1 MCLQKNLGISYEL
14 KLPLILIHT
23 PFGLKFFDRIAN
35 SKFGKFYAKFNIY
48 LMPLITAL
56 AVFLIVGSLL
66 VLFANDSAREGVR
79 EIGPQGNLLIPGLN
93 PILPWTYGW
102 IGLVITIII
111 HEAGHGI
118 VARVYNTKVES
129 TGVVL
134 FLVIPIGAFV
144 NIQQDELNRTS
155 FKQKSA
161 ILTAGPMNNMILAG
175 ICFGLLFLL
184 VSSLSPVSNIS
195 GDEAGI
201 TVLTVG
207 ENSLAKSIG
216 LEKNS
221 IITFINN
228 EPIEDVIEL
237 RNILRENLGNSIQ
250 IKWITEDKLE
260 QIQSV
265 NLPASIPENK
275 GVLGVTLADT
285 FIDPVLVLDTYKN
298 LFLNS
303 PLAILMPPTLQQ
315 NIVPYSDVM
324 SSHYTSSIFGPS
336 FPIIANL
343 LFWIWF
349 INFNVGIFNALPI
362 TMLDGG
368 QWYGTLL
375 ENKIKTKSRVKP
387 FTILSII
394 FIIIVILAF
403 TLPWVL
409 R

>member
-23 PFGLKFFDRIAN
+23 PFGLKFFDKIAN
-35 SKFGKFYAKFNIY
+35 SKFGKIYAKFNIY

-66 VLFANDSAREGVR
+66 VLFSNDSAREGVR

-134 FLVIPIGAFV
+134 FLGIPIGAFV

-184 VSSLSPVSNIS
+184 VSSLTPISNTS
-195 GDEAGI
+195 GDEPGI
-201 TVLTVG
+201 TVLTVA

-228 EPIEDVIEL
+228 EPIEDIVEL
-237 RNILRENLGNSIQ
+237 RNILKDNLGTSIQ
-250 IKWITEDKLE
+250 IKWLTEDKRE
-260 QIQSV
+260 QVQSV
-265 NLPASIPENK
+265 NLPASLPENK
-275 GVLGVTLADT
+275 GVLGVTLADK
-285 FIDPVLVLDTYKN
+285 FFDPVLVLDNYKN
-298 LFLNS
+298 LFLTN

-315 NIVPYSDVM
+315 SLVPYSDVM
-324 SSHYTSSIFGPS
+324 SSEYSSSIFGPA
-336 FPIIANL
+336 FPIIGNL

-375 ENKIKTKSRVKP
+375 ENKIKTKSKVKP
-387 FTILSII
+387 FTILSLI

>member
-23 PFGLKFFDRIAN
+23 PFGLNFFDKIAN
-35 SKFGKFYAKFNIY
+35 SKFGKIYAKFNIY

-66 VLFANDSAREGVR
+66 VLFSNDSAREGVR

-134 FLVIPIGAFV
+134 FLGIPIGAFV

-184 VSSLSPVSNIS
+184 VSSLTPISNTS
-195 GDEAGI
+195 GDEPGI
-201 TVLTVG
+201 TVLTVA

-221 IITFINN
+221 IITIINN
-228 EPIEDVIEL
+228 EPIENIVEL
-237 RNILRENLGNSIQ
+237 RNILKDNLGTSIQ
-250 IKWITEDKLE
+250 IKWLTEDKRE
-260 QIQSV
+260 QVQSV
-265 NLPASIPENK
+265 NLPASLPENK
-275 GVLGVTLADT
+275 GVLGVTLADK
-285 FIDPVLVLDTYKN
+285 FFDPVLVLDNYKN
-298 LFLNS
+298 LFLTN

-315 NIVPYSDVM
+315 SLVPYSDVM
-324 SSHYTSSIFGPS
+324 SSEYSSSIFGPA
-336 FPIIANL
+336 FPIIGNL

-368 QWYGTLL
+368 QWYGSLL
-375 ENKIKTKSRVKP
+375 EDKIKTKSKVKP
-387 FTILSII
+387 FTILSLI

>member
-1 MCLQKNLGISYEL
+1 MQKNLGINYEL

-23 PFGLKFFDRIAN
+23 PFGLRFFDRVAN
-35 SKFGKFYAKFNIY
+35 SRLGKIYASFNIY

-56 AVFLIVGSLL
+56 AVFLIMGSLL
-66 VLFANDSAREGVR
+66 VLFSNDSAREGIR

-102 IGLVITIII
+102 IGLVVTIII

-129 TGVVL
+129 TGIVL
-134 FLVIPIGAFV
+134 FLGIPIGAFV
-144 NIQQDELNRTS
+144 NIQQDELNRTT

-161 ILTAGPMNNMILAG
+161 ILTAGPLNNMVLAG
-175 ICFGLLFLL
+175 ISFGLLFLL
-184 VSSLSPVSNIS
+184 VSSLTPVSNIQ
-195 GDEAGI
+195 GDETGI
-201 TVLTVG
+201 TVLSIG

-216 LEKNS
+216 LSKNS
-221 IITFINN
+221 IITYINA
-228 EPIEDVIEL
+228 EPIEDVQEL
-237 RNILRENLGNSIQ
+237 RKILRDNLGTTIQ
-250 IKWITEDKLE
+250 MQWISEDKKE
-260 QIQSV
+260 QTKSV
-265 NLPASIPENK
+265 ELPASIPESK
-275 GVLGVTLADT
+275 GILGVTLTDA
-285 FIDPVLVLDTYKN
+285 FFDPGLVLDNYKN
-298 LFLNS
+298 LFLTN

-315 NIVPYSDVM
+315 SLVPYSDTM
-324 SSHYTSSIFGPS
+324 ASYYSSSIFGPT

-375 ENKIKTKSRVKP
+375 ENKIKTKSKIKP
-387 FTILSII
+387 FTILSIV
-394 FIIIVILAF
+394 FVIIVILSF

>member
-1 MCLQKNLGISYEL
+1 MQKNLGINYEL

-23 PFGLKFFDRIAN
+23 PFGLRFFDRVAN
-35 SKFGKFYAKFNIY
+35 SRLGKIYASFNIY

-56 AVFLIVGSLL
+56 AVFLIMGSLL
-66 VLFANDSAREGVR
+66 VLFSNDSAREGIR

-102 IGLVITIII
+102 IGLVVTIII

-129 TGVVL
+129 TGIVL
-134 FLVIPIGAFV
+134 FLGIPIGAFV
-144 NIQQDELNRTS
+144 NIQQDELNRTT

-161 ILTAGPMNNMILAG
+161 ILTAGPLNNMVLAG
-175 ICFGLLFLL
+175 ISFGLLFLL
-184 VSSLSPVSNIS
+184 VSSLTPVSNIQ
-195 GDEAGI
+195 GDETGI
-201 TVLTVG
+201 TVLSIG

-216 LEKNS
+216 LSKNS
-221 IITFINN
+221 IITYINA
-228 EPIEDVIEL
+228 EPIEDVQEL
-237 RNILRENLGNSIQ
+237 RKILRDNLGTTIQ
-250 IKWITEDKLE
+250 MQWISEDKKE
-260 QIQSV
+260 QTKSV
-265 NLPASIPENK
+265 ELPASIPESK
-275 GVLGVTLADT
+275 GILGVTLTDA
-285 FIDPVLVLDTYKN
+285 FFDPGLVLDNYKN
-298 LFLNS
+298 LFLTN

-315 NIVPYSDVM
+315 SLVPYSDTM
-324 SSHYTSSIFGPS
+324 ASYYSSSIFGPT
-336 FPIIANL
+336 FPIVANL

-375 ENKIKTKSRVKP
+375 ENKIKTKSKIKP
-387 FTILSII
+387 FTILSIV
-394 FIIIVILAF
+394 FVIIVILSF

>member
-1 MCLQKNLGISYEL
+1 LQKNLGINYEL

-23 PFGLKFFDRIAN
+23 PFGLRFFDTVAN
-35 SKFGKFYAKFNIY
+35 SRLGKIYASFNIY
-48 LMPLITAL
+48 FMPLITAL
-56 AVFLIVGSLL
+56 AVFLIMGSLL
-66 VLFANDSAREGVR
+66 VLFSNDSAREGIR

-102 IGLVITIII
+102 IGLVVTIII

-129 TGVVL
+129 TGIVL
-134 FLVIPIGAFV
+134 FLGIPIGAFV
-144 NIQQDELNRTS
+144 NIQQDELNRTT

-161 ILTAGPMNNMILAG
+161 ILTAGPLNNMILAG

-184 VSSLSPVSNIS
+184 VSSLTPVSNIQ
-195 GDEAGI
+195 GDETGI
-201 TVLTVG
+201 TVLSIG

-216 LEKNS
+216 LSKNS
-221 IITFINN
+221 IITYINA
-228 EPIEDVIEL
+228 EPIEDVQEL
-237 RNILRENLGNSIQ
+237 RKILRDNLGTTIQ
-250 IKWITEDKLE
+250 MQWISEDKKE
-260 QIQSV
+260 QTKSV
-265 NLPASIPENK
+265 ELPASIPESK
-275 GVLGVTLADT
+275 GILGVTLTDA
-285 FIDPVLVLDTYKN
+285 FFDPGLVLDNYKN
-298 LFLNS
+298 LFLTN

-315 NIVPYSDVM
+315 SLVPYSDSM
-324 SSHYTSSIFGPS
+324 SSYYSSSIFGPA

-375 ENKIKTKSRVKP
+375 ENKIKTKSKIKP
-387 FTILSII
+387 FTILSIV
-394 FIIIVILAF
+394 FVIIVILAF

>member
-1 MCLQKNLGISYEL
+1 LQKNLGINYEL

-23 PFGLKFFDRIAN
+23 PFGLRFFDVVAKSRV
-35 SKFGKFYAKFNIY
+35 GKIYASFNIY

-56 AVFLIVGSLL
+56 AVFLILGSLL
-66 VLFANDSAREGVR
+66 VLFSNDSAREGIR

-129 TGVVL
+129 TGIVL
-134 FLVIPIGAFV
+134 FLGIPIGAFV
-144 NIQQDELNRTS
+144 NIQQDELNKTT

-161 ILTAGPMNNMILAG
+161 ILTAGPLNNMVIAG
-175 ICFGLLFLL
+175 ISFGLLFVLIT
-184 VSSLSPVSNIS
+184 SLNPISNIQ
-195 GDEAGI
+195 GDEIGL
-201 TVLTVG
+201 TVLTIG

-216 LEKNS
+216 LSKNS
-221 IITFINN
+221 IITFINA
-228 EPIEDVIEL
+228 EPIEDVQEL
-237 RNILRENLGNSIQ
+237 RKILTDNLGTTIQMKWISEDKKEQ
-250 IKWITEDKLE
+250 IKSFE
-260 QIQSV
+260 
-265 NLPASIPENK
+265 LPASIPENK
-275 GVLGVTLADT
+275 GVLGVTLTDA
-285 FIDPVLVLDTYKN
+285 FIDPGLVLDNYKN
-298 LFLNS
+298 LFLTN

-315 NIVPYSDVM
+315 NLVPYSDSM
-324 SSHYTSSIFGPS
+324 SSHYTSTIFGPT
-336 FPIIANL
+336 FPIIANF

-375 ENKIKTKSRVKP
+375 ENKIKTNSKIKP
-387 FTILSII
+387 FTILSIV

>member
-1 MCLQKNLGISYEL
+1 LQRNLGISYEL

-23 PFGLKFFDRIAN
+23 PFGLKFFDKIAN
-35 SKFGKFYAKFNIY
+35 SKFGKIYAKFNIY

-66 VLFANDSAREGVR
+66 VLFSNDSAREGVR

-134 FLVIPIGAFV
+134 FFVIPIGAFV

-184 VSSLSPVSNIS
+184 VSSLSPISNTS
-195 GDEAGI
+195 GDEPGI
-201 TVLTVG
+201 TILTVG

-228 EPIEDVIEL
+228 HPIENVVEL
-237 RNILRENLGNSIQ
+237 RDILRDNLGKSIQ
-250 IKWITEDKLE
+250 IKWLTEDKRE
-260 QIQSV
+260 HIQSV
-265 NLPASIPENK
+265 NLPKSLPENK
-275 GVLGVTLADT
+275 GVLGVTLVDT
-285 FIDPVLVLDTYKN
+285 FFDPVLVLDNYKN
-298 LFLNS
+298 LFLTN

-315 NIVPYSDVM
+315 SLVPYSDIM
-324 SSHYTSSIFGPS
+324 SSQYSSSIFGPA
-336 FPIIANL
+336 FPIIGNL

-375 ENKIKTKSRVKP
+375 ENTIKTKSKVKP

>member
-1 MCLQKNLGISYEL
+1 MQKNLGINYEL

-23 PFGLKFFDRIAN
+23 PFGLRFFDRVAN
-35 SKFGKFYAKFNIY
+35 SRLGKIYASFNIY

-56 AVFLIVGSLL
+56 AVFLIMGSLL
-66 VLFANDSAREGVR
+66 VLFSNDSAREGIR

-102 IGLVITIII
+102 IGLVVTIII

-129 TGVVL
+129 TGIVL
-134 FLVIPIGAFV
+134 FLGIPIGAFV
-144 NIQQDELNRTS
+144 NIQQDELNRTT

-161 ILTAGPMNNMILAG
+161 ILTAGPLNNMVLAG
-175 ICFGLLFLL
+175 ISFGLLFLL
-184 VSSLSPVSNIS
+184 VSSLTPVSNIQ
-195 GDEAGI
+195 GDETGI
-201 TVLTVG
+201 TVLSIG

-216 LEKNS
+216 LSKNS
-221 IITFINN
+221 IITYINA
-228 EPIEDVIEL
+228 EPIEDVQEL
-237 RNILRENLGNSIQ
+237 KKILRDNLGTTIQ
-250 IKWITEDKLE
+250 MQWISEDKKE
-260 QIQSV
+260 QTKSV
-265 NLPASIPENK
+265 ELPASIPESK
-275 GVLGVTLADT
+275 GILGVTLTDA
-285 FIDPVLVLDTYKN
+285 FFDPGLVLDNYKN
-298 LFLNS
+298 LFLTN

-315 NIVPYSDVM
+315 SLVPYSDTM
-324 SSHYTSSIFGPS
+324 ASSYSSSIFGPT

-375 ENKIKTKSRVKP
+375 ENKIKTKSKIKP
-387 FTILSII
+387 FTILSIV
-394 FIIIVILAF
+394 FVIIVILSF
-403 TLPWVL
+403 SLPWVL

>member
-1 MCLQKNLGISYEL
+1 LQKNLGISYEL

-23 PFGLKFFDRIAN
+23 PFGLKFFDKIAN
-35 SKFGKFYAKFNIY
+35 SKFGKIYAKFNIY

-66 VLFANDSAREGVR
+66 VLFSNDSAREGVR

-134 FLVIPIGAFV
+134 FFVIPIGAFV

-184 VSSLSPVSNIS
+184 VSSLSPISNTS
-195 GDEAGI
+195 GNEPGI

-207 ENSLAKSIG
+207 ENSLAQSIG

-228 EPIEDVIEL
+228 QPIEGVVEL
-237 RNILRENLGNSIQ
+237 RDILRDNLGKSIQ
-250 IKWITEDKLE
+250 LKWLTEDKRE
-260 QIQSV
+260 QIQSIK
-265 NLPASIPENK
+265 LPESTPENK
-275 GVLGVTLADT
+275 GVLGITLVDT
-285 FIDPVLVLDTYKN
+285 FFDPVLVLDNYKN
-298 LFLNS
+298 LFLTN

-315 NIVPYSDVM
+315 SLVPYSDIM
-324 SSHYTSSIFGPS
+324 SSQYSSSIFGPA
-336 FPIIANL
+336 FPIIGNL

-375 ENKIKTKSRVKP
+375 ENKIKTKSKVKP
-387 FTILSII
+387 FTILSIV

>member
-1 MCLQKNLGISYEL
+1 MQRNLGISYEL

-23 PFGLKFFDRIAN
+23 PFGLKFFDKIAN
-35 SKFGKFYAKFNIY
+35 SKFGKIYAKFNIY

-66 VLFANDSAREGVR
+66 VLFSNDSAREGVR

-134 FLVIPIGAFV
+134 FFVIPIGAFV

-184 VSSLSPVSNIS
+184 VSSLSPISNTS
-195 GDEAGI
+195 GDEPGI
-201 TVLTVG
+201 TILTVG

-228 EPIEDVIEL
+228 HPIENVVEL
-237 RNILRENLGNSIQ
+237 RDILRDNLGKSIQ
-250 IKWITEDKLE
+250 IKWLTEDKRE
-260 QIQSV
+260 HIQSI
-265 NLPASIPENK
+265 NLPKSVPENK
-275 GVLGVTLADT
+275 GVLGVTLVDT
-285 FIDPVLVLDTYKN
+285 FFDPVLVLDNYKN
-298 LFLNS
+298 LFLTN

-315 NIVPYSDVM
+315 SLVPYSDIM
-324 SSHYTSSIFGPS
+324 SSQYSSSIFGS
-336 FPIIANL
+336 AFPIIGNL

-375 ENKIKTKSRVKP
+375 ENKIKIKSKVKP

>member
-1 MCLQKNLGISYEL
+1 MQKNLGINYEL
-14 KLPLILIHT
+14 KLPMILIQNQ
-23 PFGLKFFDRIAN
+23 FGLRFFDRVAN
-35 SKFGKFYAKFNIY
+35 SRLGKIYASFNIY

-56 AVFLIVGSLL
+56 AVFLIMGSLL
-66 VLFANDSAREGVR
+66 VLFSNDSAREGIR

-102 IGLVITIII
+102 IGLVVTIII

-129 TGVVL
+129 TGIVL
-134 FLVIPIGAFV
+134 FLGIPIGAFV
-144 NIQQDELNRTS
+144 NIQQDELNRTT

-161 ILTAGPMNNMILAG
+161 ILTAGPLNNMVLAG
-175 ICFGLLFLL
+175 ISFGLLFLL
-184 VSSLSPVSNIS
+184 VSSLTPVSNIQ
-195 GDEAGI
+195 GDETGI
-201 TVLTVG
+201 TVLSIG

-216 LEKNS
+216 LSKNS
-221 IITFINN
+221 IITYINA
-228 EPIEDVIEL
+228 EPIEDVQEL
-237 RNILRENLGNSIQ
+237 RKILRDNLGTTIQ
-250 IKWITEDKLE
+250 MQWISEDKKE
-260 QIQSV
+260 QTKSV
-265 NLPASIPENK
+265 ELPASIPESK
-275 GVLGVTLADT
+275 GILGVTLRDA
-285 FIDPVLVLDTYKN
+285 FFDPSLVLDNYKN
-298 LFLNS
+298 LFLTN

-315 NIVPYSDVM
+315 SIVPYSDTRA
-324 SSHYTSSIFGPS
+324 SSYSSSIFGPT

-375 ENKIKTKSRVKP
+375 ENKIKTKSKIKP
-387 FTILSII
+387 FTILSIV
-394 FIIIVILAF
+394 FVIIVILSF

>member
-1 MCLQKNLGISYEL
+1 MQKNLGINYEL

-23 PFGLKFFDRIAN
+23 PFGLRFFDRVAN
-35 SKFGKFYAKFNIY
+35 SRLGKIYASFNIY

-56 AVFLIVGSLL
+56 AVFLIMGSLL
-66 VLFANDSAREGVR
+66 VLFSNDSAREGIR

-102 IGLVITIII
+102 IGLVVTIII

-129 TGVVL
+129 TGIVL
-134 FLVIPIGAFV
+134 FLGIPIGAFV
-144 NIQQDELNRTS
+144 NIQQDELNRTT

-161 ILTAGPMNNMILAG
+161 ILTAGPLNNMVLAG
-175 ICFGLLFLL
+175 ISFGLLFLL
-184 VSSLSPVSNIS
+184 VSSLTPVSNIQ
-195 GDEAGI
+195 GDETGI
-201 TVLTVG
+201 TVLSIG

-216 LEKNS
+216 LSKNS
-221 IITFINN
+221 IITYINA
-228 EPIEDVIEL
+228 EPIEDVQEL
-237 RNILRENLGNSIQ
+237 RKILRDNLGTTIQ
-250 IKWITEDKLE
+250 MQWISEDKKE
-260 QIQSV
+260 QTKSV
-265 NLPASIPENK
+265 ELPASIPESK
-275 GVLGVTLADT
+275 GILGVTLTDA
-285 FIDPVLVLDTYKN
+285 FFDPGLVLDNYKN
-298 LFLNS
+298 LFLTN

-315 NIVPYSDVM
+315 SLVPYSDTM
-324 SSHYTSSIFGPS
+324 ASYYSSSIFGPT

-375 ENKIKTKSRVKP
+375 ENKIKTKSKIKP
-387 FTILSII
+387 FTILSIV
-394 FIIIVILAF
+394 FVIIVILSF
-403 TLPWVL
+403 SLPWVL

>member
-1 MCLQKNLGISYEL
+1 LQKNLGINYEL

-23 PFGLKFFDRIAN
+23 PFGLRFFDRVAN
-35 SKFGKFYAKFNIY
+35 SRLGKVYASFNIY
-48 LMPLITAL
+48 LMPLIPAL
-56 AVFLIVGSLL
+56 AVFLIMGSLL
-66 VLFANDSAREGVR
+66 VLFSNDSAREGIR

-102 IGLVITIII
+102 IGLVVTIII

-129 TGVVL
+129 TGIVL
-134 FLVIPIGAFV
+134 FLGIPIGAFV
-144 NIQQDELNRTS
+144 NIQQDELNRTT

-161 ILTAGPMNNMILAG
+161 ILTAGPLNNMVLAG
-175 ICFGLLFLL
+175 ISFGLLFLL
-184 VSSLSPVSNIS
+184 VSSLTPVSNIQS
-195 GDEAGI
+195 DETGI
-201 TVLTVG
+201 TVLSIG

-216 LEKNS
+216 LSKNS
-221 IITFINN
+221 IITYINA
-228 EPIEDVIEL
+228 EPIEDVQEL
-237 RNILRENLGNSIQ
+237 RKILRDNLGTTIQ
-250 IKWITEDKLE
+250 MQWISEDKKE
-260 QIQSV
+260 QTKSV
-265 NLPASIPENK
+265 ELPASIPESK
-275 GVLGVTLADT
+275 GILGVTLRDA
-285 FIDPVLVLDTYKN
+285 FFDPRLVLDNYKN
-298 LFLNS
+298 LFLTN

-315 NIVPYSDVM
+315 SLVPYSDTM
-324 SSHYTSSIFGPS
+324 ASYYSSSIFGPT
-336 FPIIANL
+336 FPIVANL

-375 ENKIKTKSRVKP
+375 ENKIKTKSKIKP
-387 FTILSII
+387 FTILSIV
-394 FIIIVILAF
+394 FVIIVILSF

>member
-23 PFGLKFFDRIAN
+23 PFGLKFFDTIAN
-35 SKFGKFYAKFNIY
+35 SKFGKIYAKFNIY

-66 VLFANDSAREGVR
+66 VLFSNDSAREGVR

-118 VARVYNTKVES
+118 VARVHNTKVES

-134 FLVIPIGAFV
+134 FLAIPIGAFV

-184 VSSLSPVSNIS
+184 ISSLSPVSNIS

-207 ENSLAKSIG
+207 ENSLAKSVG

-228 EPIEDVIEL
+228 EPIEDVVEL
-237 RNILRENLGNSIQ
+237 RNILRDNLGTSIQ
-250 IKWITEDKLE
+250 IKWMTEDKIE

-265 NLPASIPENK
+265 SLPASIPENK
-275 GVLGVTLADT
+275 GILGVTLADT
-285 FIDPVLVLDTYKN
+285 FFDPVLVLDNYKN
-298 LFLNS
+298 LFLTN

-315 NIVPYSDVM
+315 NLVPYSDVM
-324 SSHYTSSIFGPS
+324 SPQYSSSLFGS
-336 FPIIANL
+336 AFPIIANL

-375 ENKIKTKSRVKP
+375 ENKIKTKSKVKP

-394 FIIIVILAF
+394 FIMIVIMAF

>member
-1 MCLQKNLGISYEL
+1 MQKNLGINYEL

-23 PFGLKFFDRIAN
+23 PFGLRFFDRVAN
-35 SKFGKFYAKFNIY
+35 SRLGKIYASFNIY

-56 AVFLIVGSLL
+56 AVFLIMGSLL
-66 VLFANDSAREGVR
+66 VLFSNDSAREGIR

-102 IGLVITIII
+102 IGLVVTIII

-129 TGVVL
+129 TGIVL
-134 FLVIPIGAFV
+134 FLGIPIGAFV
-144 NIQQDELNRTS
+144 NIQQDELNRTT

-161 ILTAGPMNNMILAG
+161 ILTAGPLNNMILAG
-175 ICFGLLFLL
+175 ISFGLLFLL
-184 VSSLSPVSNIS
+184 VSSLTPVSNIQS
-195 GDEAGI
+195 DETGI
-201 TVLTVG
+201 TVLSIG

-216 LEKNS
+216 LSKNS
-221 IITFINN
+221 IITYINA
-228 EPIEDVIEL
+228 EPIEDVQEL
-237 RNILRENLGNSIQ
+237 RKILRDNLGTTIQ
-250 IKWITEDKLE
+250 MQWISEDKKE
-260 QIQSV
+260 QTKSV
-265 NLPASIPENK
+265 ELPASIPESK
-275 GVLGVTLADT
+275 GILGVTLRDA
-285 FIDPVLVLDTYKN
+285 FFDPRLVLDNYKN
-298 LFLNS
+298 LFLTN

-315 NIVPYSDVM
+315 SLVPYSDTM
-324 SSHYTSSIFGPS
+324 ASYYSSSIFGPT
-336 FPIIANL
+336 FPIVANL

-375 ENKIKTKSRVKP
+375 ENKIKTKSKIKP
-387 FTILSII
+387 FTILSIV
-394 FIIIVILAF
+394 FVIIVILSF

>member
-1 MCLQKNLGISYEL
+1 LQKNLGISYEL

-23 PFGLKFFDRIAN
+23 PFGLKFFDKIAN
-35 SKFGKFYAKFNIY
+35 SKFGKIYAKFNIY

-66 VLFANDSAREGVR
+66 VLFSNDSAREGVR

-134 FLVIPIGAFV
+134 FFVIPIGAFV

-184 VSSLSPVSNIS
+184 VSSLSPISNTS
-195 GDEAGI
+195 GNEPGI

-207 ENSLAKSIG
+207 ENSLAQSIG

-228 EPIEDVIEL
+228 QPIEGVVEL
-237 RNILRENLGNSIQ
+237 RDILRDNLGKSIQ
-250 IKWITEDKLE
+250 IKWLTEDKRE

-265 NLPASIPENK
+265 NLPESLPENK
-275 GVLGVTLADT
+275 GVLGITLVDT
-285 FIDPVLVLDTYKN
+285 FFDPVLVLDNYKN
-298 LFLNS
+298 MFLTN

-315 NIVPYSDVM
+315 SLVPYSDIM
-324 SSHYTSSIFGPS
+324 SSQYSSSIFGPA
-336 FPIIANL
+336 FPIIGNL

-375 ENKIKTKSRVKP
+375 ENKIKTKSKVKP
-387 FTILSII
+387 FTILSIV

>member
-1 MCLQKNLGISYEL
+1 LQKNLGINYEL

-23 PFGLKFFDRIAN
+23 PFGLRFFDTVAN
-35 SKFGKFYAKFNIY
+35 SRLGKIYASLNIY

-56 AVFLIVGSLL
+56 AVFLIMGSLL
-66 VLFANDSAREGVR
+66 VLFSNDSAREGIR

-129 TGVVL
+129 TGIVL
-134 FLVIPIGAFV
+134 FLGIPIGAFV
-144 NIQQDELNRTS
+144 NIQQDELNKTT

-161 ILTAGPMNNMILAG
+161 ILTAGPLNNMVLAG
-175 ICFGLLFLL
+175 ISLGLLFLL
-184 VSSLSPVSNIS
+184 ISSLTPIS
-195 GDEAGI
+195 HIKGNESGI
-201 TVLTVG
+201 TVLTIG

-216 LEKNS
+216 LSKNS
-221 IITFINN
+221 LITHINA
-228 EPIEDVIEL
+228 EPIEDVQEL
-237 RNILRENLGNSIQ
+237 RTILRENLGTTIQ
-250 IKWITEDKLE
+250 IRWTTEDDME
-260 QIQSV
+260 QIKSV
-265 NLPASIPENK
+265 KLPPSLPESK
-275 GVLGVTLADT
+275 GVLGVTLTDA
-285 FIDPVLVLDTYKN
+285 FFDPALVLDNYKN
-298 LFLNS
+298 LFLTN

-315 NIVPYSDVM
+315 NLVPYSESM
-324 SSHYTSSIFGPS
+324 SSYYSSSIFGAA
-336 FPIIANL
+336 FPFIANL

-375 ENKIKTKSRVKP
+375 ENKVKTNGKIKP
-387 FTILSII
+387 FTILSIV
-394 FIIIVILAF
+394 FVIIVILSF
-403 TLPWVL
+403 SLPWVL

>member
-1 MCLQKNLGISYEL
+1 MQKNLGINYEL

-23 PFGLKFFDRIAN
+23 PFGLRFFDVVAN
-35 SKFGKFYAKFNIY
+35 SSIGKIYASFNIY

-56 AVFLIVGSLL
+56 AVFLILGSLL
-66 VLFANDSAREGVR
+66 VLFSNDSAREGIR

-129 TGVVL
+129 TGIVL
-134 FLVIPIGAFV
+134 FLGIPIGAFV
-144 NIQQDELNRTS
+144 NIQQDELNKTT

-161 ILTAGPMNNMILAG
+161 ILTAGPLNNMVIAG
-175 ICFGLLFLL
+175 ISFGLLFVLIT
-184 VSSLSPVSNIS
+184 SLNPISNIQ
-195 GDEAGI
+195 GDETGI
-201 TVLTVG
+201 TVLAIG

-216 LEKNS
+216 LSKNS
-221 IITFINN
+221 IITFINA
-228 EPIEDVIEL
+228 EPIEDVQEL
-237 RNILRENLGNSIQ
+237 RKILRDNLGTTIQ
-250 IKWITEDKLE
+250 MKWISEDKKE
-260 QIQSV
+260 QNKSFE
-265 NLPASIPENK
+265 LPASIPENK
-275 GVLGVTLADT
+275 GVLGVTLTDA
-285 FIDPVLVLDTYKN
+285 FIDPGLVLDNYKN
-298 LFLNS
+298 LFLTN

-315 NIVPYSDVM
+315 NLVPYSDSM
-324 SSHYTSSIFGPS
+324 SSHYTSTIFGTT
-336 FPIIANL
+336 FPIIANF

-375 ENKIKTKSRVKP
+375 ENKIKTNSKIKP
-387 FTILSII
+387 FTILSIV

>member
-1 MCLQKNLGISYEL
+1 MQKNLGINYEL

-23 PFGLKFFDRIAN
+23 PFGLRFFDRVAN
-35 SKFGKFYAKFNIY
+35 SRLGKIYASFNIY

-56 AVFLIVGSLL
+56 AVFLIMGSLL
-66 VLFANDSAREGVR
+66 VLFSNDSAREGIR

-102 IGLVITIII
+102 IGLVVTIII

-129 TGVVL
+129 TGIVL
-134 FLVIPIGAFV
+134 FLGIPIGAFV
-144 NIQQDELNRTS
+144 NIQQDELNRTT

-161 ILTAGPMNNMILAG
+161 ILTAGPLNNMVLAG
-175 ICFGLLFLL
+175 ISFGLLFLL
-184 VSSLSPVSNIS
+184 VSSLTPVSNIQS
-195 GDEAGI
+195 DETGI
-201 TVLTVG
+201 TVLSIG

-216 LEKNS
+216 LSKNS
-221 IITFINN
+221 IITYINA
-228 EPIEDVIEL
+228 EPIEDVQEL
-237 RNILRENLGNSIQ
+237 RKILRDNLGTTIQ
-250 IKWITEDKLE
+250 MQWISEDKKE
-260 QIQSV
+260 QTKSV
-265 NLPASIPENK
+265 ELPASIPESK
-275 GVLGVTLADT
+275 GILGVTLTDA
-285 FIDPVLVLDTYKN
+285 FFDPGLVLDNYKN
-298 LFLNS
+298 LFLTN

-315 NIVPYSDVM
+315 SLVPYSDTM
-324 SSHYTSSIFGPS
+324 ASYYSSSIFGPT
-336 FPIIANL
+336 FPIVANL

-375 ENKIKTKSRVKP
+375 ENKIKTKSKIKP
-387 FTILSII
+387 FTILSIV
-394 FIIIVILAF
+394 FVIIVILSF
-403 TLPWVL
+403 SLPWVL

>member
-1 MCLQKNLGISYEL
+1 MQKNLGINYEL

-23 PFGLKFFDRIAN
+23 PFGLRFFDRVAN
-35 SKFGKFYAKFNIY
+35 SRLGKIYASFNIY

-56 AVFLIVGSLL
+56 AVFLIMGSLL
-66 VLFANDSAREGVR
+66 VLFSNDSAREGIR

-102 IGLVITIII
+102 IGLVVTIII

-129 TGVVL
+129 TGIVL
-134 FLVIPIGAFV
+134 FLGIPIGAFV
-144 NIQQDELNRTS
+144 NIQQDELNRTT

-161 ILTAGPMNNMILAG
+161 ILTAGPLNNMVLAG
-175 ICFGLLFLL
+175 ISFGLLFLL
-184 VSSLSPVSNIS
+184 VSSLTPDSNIQS
-195 GDEAGI
+195 NETGI
-201 TVLTVG
+201 TVLSIG

-216 LEKNS
+216 LSKNS
-221 IITFINN
+221 IITYINA
-228 EPIEDVIEL
+228 EPIEDVQEL
-237 RNILRENLGNSIQ
+237 RKILRDNLGTTIQ
-250 IKWITEDKLE
+250 MQWISEDKKE
-260 QIQSV
+260 QTKSIE
-265 NLPASIPENK
+265 LPASIPESK
-275 GVLGVTLADT
+275 GILGVTLRDA
-285 FIDPVLVLDTYKN
+285 FFDPRLVLDNYKN
-298 LFLNS
+298 LFLTN

-315 NIVPYSDVM
+315 SLVPYSDTM
-324 SSHYTSSIFGPS
+324 ASYYSSSIFGPT

-375 ENKIKTKSRVKP
+375 ENKIKTKSKIKP
-387 FTILSII
+387 FTILSIV
-394 FIIIVILAF
+394 FVIIVILSF

>member
-1 MCLQKNLGISYEL
+1 MQKNLGINYEL

-23 PFGLKFFDRIAN
+23 PFGLRFFDRVAN
-35 SKFGKFYAKFNIY
+35 SRLGKIYASFNIY

-56 AVFLIVGSLL
+56 AVFLIMGSLL
-66 VLFANDSAREGVR
+66 VLFSNDSAREGIR

-102 IGLVITIII
+102 IGLVVTIII

-129 TGVVL
+129 TGIVL
-134 FLVIPIGAFV
+134 FLGIPIGAFV
-144 NIQQDELNRTS
+144 NIQQDELNRTT

-161 ILTAGPMNNMILAG
+161 ILTAGPLNNMVLAG
-175 ICFGLLFLL
+175 ISFGLLFLL
-184 VSSLSPVSNIS
+184 VSSLTPVSNIQS
-195 GDEAGI
+195 DETGI
-201 TVLTVG
+201 TVLSIG

-216 LEKNS
+216 LSKNS
-221 IITFINN
+221 IITYINA
-228 EPIEDVIEL
+228 EPIEDVQEL
-237 RNILRENLGNSIQ
+237 RKILRDNLGTTIQ
-250 IKWITEDKLE
+250 MQWISEDKKE
-260 QIQSV
+260 QTKSV
-265 NLPASIPENK
+265 ELPASIPESK
-275 GVLGVTLADT
+275 GILGVTLTDA
-285 FIDPVLVLDTYKN
+285 FFDPGLVLDNYKN
-298 LFLNS
+298 LFLTN

-315 NIVPYSDVM
+315 SLVPYSDTM
-324 SSHYTSSIFGPS
+324 ASFYSSSIFGPT

-375 ENKIKTKSRVKP
+375 ENKIKTKSKIKP
-387 FTILSII
+387 FTILSIV
-394 FIIIVILAF
+394 FVIIVILSF
-403 TLPWVL
+403 SLPWVL

>member
-1 MCLQKNLGISYEL
+1 MQKNLGISYEL

-23 PFGLKFFDRIAN
+23 PFGLKFFDKIAN
-35 SKFGKFYAKFNIY
+35 SKFGKIYAKFNIY

-66 VLFANDSAREGVR
+66 VLFSNDSAREGVR

-134 FLVIPIGAFV
+134 FFVIPIGAFV

-184 VSSLSPVSNIS
+184 VSSLSPISNS
-195 GDEAGI
+195 SADEPGI

-207 ENSLAKSIG
+207 ENSLAQSIG

-228 EPIEDVIEL
+228 EPIEDVVEL
-237 RNILRENLGNSIQ
+237 RNILRDNLGTSIQ
-250 IKWITEDKLE
+250 IKWLTEDKRE

-265 NLPASIPENK
+265 NLPASLPENK
-275 GVLGVTLADT
+275 GVLGVTLVDT
-285 FIDPVLVLDTYKN
+285 FFDPVLVLDNYKN
-298 LFLNS
+298 LFLTN

-315 NIVPYSDVM
+315 SLVPYSDIM
-324 SSHYTSSIFGPS
+324 SSQYSSSIFGPA
-336 FPIIANL
+336 FPIIGNL

-368 QWYGTLL
+368 QWYGSLL
-375 ENKIKTKSRVKP
+375 ENKIKTKSKIKP

-409 R
+409 A

>member
-1 MCLQKNLGISYEL
+1 MQKNLGINYEL

-23 PFGLKFFDRIAN
+23 PFGLRFFDVVAN
-35 SKFGKFYAKFNIY
+35 SSIGKIYASFNIY

-56 AVFLIVGSLL
+56 AVFLILGSLL
-66 VLFANDSAREGVR
+66 VLFSNDSAREGIR

-129 TGVVL
+129 TGIVL
-134 FLVIPIGAFV
+134 FLGIPIGAFV
-144 NIQQDELNRTS
+144 NIQQDELNKTT

-161 ILTAGPMNNMILAG
+161 ILTAGPLNNMVIAG
-175 ICFGLLFLL
+175 ISFGLLFVLIT
-184 VSSLSPVSNIS
+184 SLNPISNIQ
-195 GDEAGI
+195 GDETGI
-201 TVLTVG
+201 TVLTIG

-216 LEKNS
+216 LSKNS
-221 IITFINN
+221 IITFINA
-228 EPIEDVIEL
+228 EPIEDVQEL
-237 RNILRENLGNSIQ
+237 RKILRDNLGTTIQMKWISEDKKEQ
-250 IKWITEDKLE
+250 IKSFE
-260 QIQSV
+260 
-265 NLPASIPENK
+265 LPASIPENK
-275 GVLGVTLADT
+275 GVLGVTLTDA
-285 FIDPVLVLDTYKN
+285 FIDPGLVLDNYKN
-298 LFLNS
+298 LFLTN

-315 NIVPYSDVM
+315 NLVPYSDSM
-324 SSHYTSSIFGPS
+324 SSHYTSTIFGPT
-336 FPIIANL
+336 FPIIANF

-375 ENKIKTKSRVKP
+375 ENKIKTNSKIKP
-387 FTILSII
+387 FTILSIV

-403 TLPWVL
+403 ALPWVL

>member
-1 MCLQKNLGISYEL
+1 M
-14 KLPLILIHT
+14 
-23 PFGLKFFDRIAN
+23 
-35 SKFGKFYAKFNIY
+35 
-48 LMPLITAL
+48 
-56 AVFLIVGSLL
+56 GSLF
-66 VLFANDSAREGVR
+66 VLFSNDSAREGIR

-102 IGLVITIII
+102 IGLVVTIII

-129 TGVVL
+129 TGIVL
-134 FLVIPIGAFV
+134 FLGIPIGAFV
-144 NIQQDELNRTS
+144 NIQQDELNRTT

-161 ILTAGPMNNMILAG
+161 ILTAGPLNNMVLAG
-175 ICFGLLFLL
+175 FSFGLLFLL
-184 VSSLSPVSNIS
+184 VSSLTPVSNIQ
-195 GDEAGI
+195 GDETGI
-201 TVLTVG
+201 TVLSIG

-216 LEKNS
+216 LSKNS
-221 IITFINN
+221 IITYINA
-228 EPIEDVIEL
+228 EPIEDVQEL
-237 RNILRENLGNSIQ
+237 RKILRDNLGTTIQ
-250 IKWITEDKLE
+250 MQWISEDKKE
-260 QIQSV
+260 QTKSV
-265 NLPASIPENK
+265 ELPPSIPESK
-275 GVLGVTLADT
+275 GILGVTLTDA
-285 FIDPVLVLDTYKN
+285 FFDPGLVLDNYKN
-298 LFLNS
+298 LFLTN

-315 NIVPYSDVM
+315 SLVPYSDSM
-324 SSHYTSSIFGPS
+324 SSYYSSSIFGPA

-375 ENKIKTKSRVKP
+375 ENKIKTKSKIKP

-394 FIIIVILAF
+394 FVIIVILSF

>member
-1 MCLQKNLGISYEL
+1 LCLQKNLGISYEL

-35 SKFGKFYAKFNIY
+35 SKFGTFYAKFNIY

-66 VLFANDSAREGVR
+66 VLFSNDSARESVR
-79 EIGPQGNLLIPGLN
+79 GIGPQGNLLIPGLN

-161 ILTAGPMNNMILAG
+161 ILTAGPLNNMILAG

-207 ENSLAKSIG
+207 DNSLAKSIG

-228 EPIEDVIEL
+228 EPIEDVVEL
-237 RNILRENLGNSIQ
+237 RNFLHDNLGNSIQ

-375 ENKIKTKSRVKP
+375 ENKIKTKSRIKP
-387 FTILSII
+387 SIILSII

>member
-1 MCLQKNLGISYEL
+1 MQKNLGINFEL

-23 PFGLKFFDRIAN
+23 PFGLRFFDVVAN
-35 SKFGKFYAKFNIY
+35 SSVGKIYAAFNIY

-56 AVFLIVGSLL
+56 AVFLILGSLL
-66 VLFANDSAREGVR
+66 VLFSNDSAREGIR

-129 TGVVL
+129 TGIVL
-134 FLVIPIGAFV
+134 FLGIPIGAFV
-144 NIQQDELNRTS
+144 NIQQDELNKTT

-161 ILTAGPMNNMILAG
+161 ILTAGPLNNMVIAG
-175 ICFGLLFLL
+175 VSFGLLFVLIT
-184 VSSLSPVSNIS
+184 SLNPISNIQ
-195 GDEAGI
+195 GDETGI
-201 TVLTVG
+201 TVLTIG

-216 LEKNS
+216 LSKNS
-221 IITFINN
+221 IITFINA
-228 EPIEDVIEL
+228 EPIEDVQEL
-237 RNILRENLGNSIQ
+237 RKILRDNLGSTIQMKWISEDKKEQ
-250 IKWITEDKLE
+250 IKSFE
-260 QIQSV
+260 
-265 NLPASIPENK
+265 LPASIPENK
-275 GVLGVTLADT
+275 GVLGVTLTDA
-285 FIDPVLVLDTYKN
+285 FIDPGLVLDNYKN
-298 LFLNS
+298 LFLTN

-315 NIVPYSDVM
+315 NLVPYSDSM
-324 SSHYTSSIFGPS
+324 SSHYTSTIFGPT
-336 FPIIANL
+336 FPIIANF

-375 ENKIKTKSRVKP
+375 ENKIKTNSKIKP
-387 FTILSII
+387 FTILSIV

>member
-1 MCLQKNLGISYEL
+1 LQKNLGISYEL

-23 PFGLKFFDRIAN
+23 PFGLKFFDTIAN
-35 SKFGKFYAKFNIY
+35 SKFGQFYAKFNIY

-66 VLFANDSAREGVR
+66 VLFSNDSAREGVR

-102 IGLVITIII
+102 IGLVVTIII

-134 FLVIPIGAFV
+134 FLAIPIGAFV
-144 NIQQDELNRTS
+144 NIQQDELNKTS

-175 ICFGLLFLL
+175 ICLGLLFLL
-184 VSSLSPVSNIS
+184 VSSLSPVSNIT

-201 TVLTVG
+201 TILTVG
-207 ENSLAKSIG
+207 ENSLAKTIG

-221 IITFINN
+221 IITLINN
-228 EPIEDVIEL
+228 EPIESVDEL
-237 RNILRENLGNSIQ
+237 RNILRNNLGNTIQ
-250 IKWITEDKLE
+250 INWIDEDKKE
-260 QIQSV
+260 QFKSI
-265 NLPASIPENK
+265 NLPASVPENK
-275 GVLGVTLADT
+275 GILGVTLADT
-285 FIDPVLVLDTYKN
+285 FFDPVLVLNNYKN
-298 LFLNS
+298 LFLTN

-315 NIVPYSDVM
+315 NLVPYSDVM
-324 SSHYTSSIFGPS
+324 APQYTSSIFGS
-336 FPIIANL
+336 AFPIVANL

-375 ENKIKTKSRVKP
+375 ENKFKTKSKVKP

-394 FIIIVILAF
+394 FIVIVILAF

>member
-1 MCLQKNLGISYEL
+1 LCLQKNLGISYEL

-216 LEKNS
+216 LDKNS

-228 EPIEDVIEL
+228 EPIEDVVEL
-237 RNILRENLGNSIQ
+237 RNILRDNLGNSIQ
-250 IKWITEDKLE
+250 IKWITEDKIE

-394 FIIIVILAF
+394 FIVIVILAF

>member
-1 MCLQKNLGISYEL
+1 MQKNLGINYEL

-23 PFGLKFFDRIAN
+23 PFGLRFFDRVAN
-35 SKFGKFYAKFNIY
+35 SRLGKIYASFNIY

-56 AVFLIVGSLL
+56 AVFLIMGSLL
-66 VLFANDSAREGVR
+66 VLFSNDSAREGIR

-102 IGLVITIII
+102 IGLVVTIII

-129 TGVVL
+129 TGIVL
-134 FLVIPIGAFV
+134 FLGIPIGAFV
-144 NIQQDELNRTS
+144 NIQQDELNRTT

-161 ILTAGPMNNMILAG
+161 ILTAGPLNNMVLAG
-175 ICFGLLFLL
+175 ISFGLLFLL
-184 VSSLSPVSNIS
+184 VSSLTPVSNIQS
-195 GDEAGI
+195 NETGI
-201 TVLTVG
+201 TVLSIG

-216 LEKNS
+216 LSKNS
-221 IITFINN
+221 IITYINA
-228 EPIEDVIEL
+228 EPIEDVQEL
-237 RNILRENLGNSIQ
+237 RKILRDNLGTTIQ
-250 IKWITEDKLE
+250 MQWISEDKKE
-260 QIQSV
+260 QTKSV
-265 NLPASIPENK
+265 ELPASIPESK
-275 GVLGVTLADT
+275 GILGVTLTDA
-285 FIDPVLVLDTYKN
+285 FFDPGLVLDNYKN
-298 LFLNS
+298 LFLTN

-315 NIVPYSDVM
+315 SLVPYSDTM
-324 SSHYTSSIFGPS
+324 ASYYSSSIFGPT

-375 ENKIKTKSRVKP
+375 ENKIKTKSKIKP

-394 FIIIVILAF
+394 FVIIVILSF

>member
-1 MCLQKNLGISYEL
+1 MQKNLGINYEL

-23 PFGLKFFDRIAN
+23 PFGLRFFDRVAN
-35 SKFGKFYAKFNIY
+35 SRLGKIYASFNIY

-56 AVFLIVGSLL
+56 AVFLIMGSLL
-66 VLFANDSAREGVR
+66 VLFSNDSAREGIR

-102 IGLVITIII
+102 IGLVVTIII

-129 TGVVL
+129 TGIVL
-134 FLVIPIGAFV
+134 FLGIPIGAFV
-144 NIQQDELNRTS
+144 NIQQDELNRTT

-161 ILTAGPMNNMILAG
+161 ILTAGPLNNMVLAG
-175 ICFGLLFLL
+175 ISFGLLFLL
-184 VSSLSPVSNIS
+184 VSSLTPVSNIQ
-195 GDEAGI
+195 GDETGI
-201 TVLTVG
+201 TVLSIG

-216 LEKNS
+216 LSKNS
-221 IITFINN
+221 IITYINA
-228 EPIEDVIEL
+228 EPIEDVQEL
-237 RNILRENLGNSIQ
+237 RKILRDNLGTTIQ
-250 IKWITEDKLE
+250 MQWISEDKKE
-260 QIQSV
+260 QTKSV
-265 NLPASIPENK
+265 ELPASIPESK
-275 GVLGVTLADT
+275 GILGVTLTDA
-285 FIDPVLVLDTYKN
+285 FFDPGLVLDNYKN
-298 LFLNS
+298 LFLTN

-315 NIVPYSDVM
+315 SLVPYSDTM
-324 SSHYTSSIFGPS
+324 ASSYSSSIFGPT

-375 ENKIKTKSRVKP
+375 ENKIKTKSKIKP

-394 FIIIVILAF
+394 FVIIVILSF

>member
-1 MCLQKNLGISYEL
+1 MQKNLGINYEL

-23 PFGLKFFDRIAN
+23 PFGLRFFDTVAN
-35 SKFGKFYAKFNIY
+35 SRLGKIYASFNIY

-56 AVFLIVGSLL
+56 AVFLIMGSLL
-66 VLFANDSAREGVR
+66 VLFSNDSAREGIR

-102 IGLVITIII
+102 IGLVVTIII

-129 TGVVL
+129 TGIVL
-134 FLVIPIGAFV
+134 FLGIPIGAFV
-144 NIQQDELNRTS
+144 NIQQDELNRTT

-161 ILTAGPMNNMILAG
+161 ILTAGPLNNMVLAG
-175 ICFGLLFLL
+175 ISFGLLFLL
-184 VSSLSPVSNIS
+184 VSSLTPVSNIQ
-195 GDEAGI
+195 GDETGI
-201 TVLTVG
+201 TVLSIG

-216 LEKNS
+216 LSKNS
-221 IITFINN
+221 IITYINA
-228 EPIEDVIEL
+228 EPIEDVQEL
-237 RNILRENLGNSIQ
+237 RKILRDNLGTTIQ
-250 IKWITEDKLE
+250 MQWISEDKKE
-260 QIQSV
+260 QTKSV
-265 NLPASIPENK
+265 ELPASIPESK
-275 GVLGVTLADT
+275 GILGVTLTDA
-285 FIDPVLVLDTYKN
+285 FFDPGMVLDNYKN
-298 LFLNS
+298 LFLTN

-315 NIVPYSDVM
+315 SLVPYSDTM
-324 SSHYTSSIFGPS
+324 ASYYSSSIFGPT
-336 FPIIANL
+336 FPIVANL

-375 ENKIKTKSRVKP
+375 ENKIKTKSKIKP

-394 FIIIVILAF
+394 FVIIVILSF

>member
-23 PFGLKFFDRIAN
+23 PFGLKFFDKIAN
-35 SKFGKFYAKFNIY
+35 SKFGKIYAKFNIY

-66 VLFANDSAREGVR
+66 VLFSNDSAREGVR

-134 FLVIPIGAFV
+134 FFVIPIGAFV

-184 VSSLSPVSNIS
+184 VSSLSPISNTS
-195 GDEAGI
+195 GDEPGI

-207 ENSLAKSIG
+207 ENSLAQSIG

-228 EPIEDVIEL
+228 QPIEGVVEL
-237 RNILRENLGNSIQ
+237 RDILRDNLGKSIQ
-250 IKWITEDKLE
+250 IKWLTEDKRE

-265 NLPASIPENK
+265 NLPESLPENK
-275 GVLGVTLADT
+275 GVLGITLVDT
-285 FIDPVLVLDTYKN
+285 FFDPVLVLDNYKN
-298 LFLNS
+298 MFLTN

-315 NIVPYSDVM
+315 SLVPYSDIM
-324 SSHYTSSIFGPS
+324 SSQYSSSIFGPA
-336 FPIIANL
+336 FPIIGNL

-375 ENKIKTKSRVKP
+375 ENKIKTKSKVKP
-387 FTILSII
+387 FTILSIV

>member
-23 PFGLKFFDRIAN
+23 PFGLKFFDKIAN
-35 SKFGKFYAKFNIY
+35 SKFGKVYAKFNIY

-66 VLFANDSAREGVR
+66 VLFSNDSAREGVR

-134 FLVIPIGAFV
+134 FFVIPIGAFV

-184 VSSLSPVSNIS
+184 VSSLSPISNTS
-195 GDEAGI
+195 GDEPGI

-207 ENSLAKSIG
+207 ENSLAQSIG

-228 EPIEDVIEL
+228 QPIEGVVEL
-237 RNILRENLGNSIQ
+237 RDILRDNLGESIQ
-250 IKWITEDKLE
+250 IKWLTEDKRE

-265 NLPASIPENK
+265 NLPESLPENK
-275 GVLGVTLADT
+275 GVLGITLVDT
-285 FIDPVLVLDTYKN
+285 FFDPVLVLDNYKN
-298 LFLNS
+298 MFLTN

-315 NIVPYSDVM
+315 SLVPYSDIM
-324 SSHYTSSIFGPS
+324 SSQYSSSIFGPA
-336 FPIIANL
+336 FPIIGNL

-375 ENKIKTKSRVKP
+375 EKKIKTKSKVKP

>member
-23 PFGLKFFDRIAN
+23 PFGLKFFDKIAN
-35 SKFGKFYAKFNIY
+35 SKFGKIYAKFNIY

-66 VLFANDSAREGVR
+66 VLFSNDAAREGVR

-134 FLVIPIGAFV
+134 FLGIPIGAFV

-184 VSSLSPVSNIS
+184 VSSLTPISNTS
-195 GDEAGI
+195 GDEPGI

-228 EPIEDVIEL
+228 EPIEDIVEL
-237 RNILRENLGNSIQ
+237 RNILKDNLGTSIQ
-250 IKWITEDKLE
+250 IKWLTEDKRE
-260 QIQSV
+260 QVQSV
-265 NLPASIPENK
+265 NLPASLPENK
-275 GVLGVTLADT
+275 GVLGVTLADK
-285 FIDPVLVLDTYKN
+285 FFDPVLVLDNYKN
-298 LFLNS
+298 LFLTN

-315 NIVPYSDVM
+315 SLVPYSDVM
-324 SSHYTSSIFGPS
+324 SSEYSSSIFGPA
-336 FPIIANL
+336 FPIIGNL

-368 QWYGTLL
+368 QWYGALL
-375 ENKIKTKSRVKP
+375 ENKIKTKSKVKP
-387 FTILSII
+387 FTILSLI

>member
-1 MCLQKNLGISYEL
+1 MQKNLGINYEL

-23 PFGLKFFDRIAN
+23 PFGLRFFDVVAK
-35 SKFGKFYAKFNIY
+35 SSVGKIYASFNIY

-56 AVFLIVGSLL
+56 AVFLILGSLL
-66 VLFANDSAREGVR
+66 VLFSNDSAREGIR

-129 TGVVL
+129 TGIVL
-134 FLVIPIGAFV
+134 FLGIPIGAFV
-144 NIQQDELNRTS
+144 NIQQDELNKTT

-161 ILTAGPMNNMILAG
+161 ILTAGPLNNMVIAG
-175 ICFGLLFLL
+175 ISFGLLFVLIT
-184 VSSLSPVSNIS
+184 SLNPISNIQ
-195 GDEAGI
+195 GDETGL
-201 TVLTVG
+201 TVLTIG

-216 LEKNS
+216 LSKNS
-221 IITFINN
+221 IITFINA
-228 EPIEDVIEL
+228 EPIEDVQEL
-237 RNILRENLGNSIQ
+237 RKILRDNLGTTIQMKWISEDKKEQ
-250 IKWITEDKLE
+250 IKSFE
-260 QIQSV
+260 
-265 NLPASIPENK
+265 LPASIPENK
-275 GVLGVTLADT
+275 GVLGITLTDT
-285 FIDPVLVLDTYKN
+285 FIDPGLVLDNYKN
-298 LFLNS
+298 LFLTN

-315 NIVPYSDVM
+315 NLVPYSDSM
-324 SSHYTSSIFGPS
+324 SSHYTSTIFGPT
-336 FPIIANL
+336 FPIIANF

-375 ENKIKTKSRVKP
+375 ENKIKTNSKIKP
-387 FTILSII
+387 FTILSIV